1 MARLSYDDQVF
12 INCPFDGE
20 YRPMFEALVFAVHD
34 CGFVA
39 RCALELED
47 GSQVRIDKIEQII
60 GECRLGIHDI
70 SRTELDATWSLP
82 RFNMPLELG
91 VFLGAKRYGA
101 PNQRRKLCLILDRD
115 PFRYQKFCSDIA
127 GQDIQSHGGEP
138 HEAVKRV
145 RNWLRNATADS
156 TIVIPSGSVM
166 VERYERFGR
175 ALPLLCE
182 RLRLDRNEL
191 LFNDF
196 TTLAAEWLKVNSW

>member
-1 MARLSYDDQVF
+1 LGKTGYFEQVF

-47 GSQVRIDKIEQII
+47 ASQVRIDKIQSII
-60 GECRLGIHDI
+60 KACGLGIHDI
-70 SRTELDATWSLP
+70 SRTELDDTWKLP

-91 VFLGAKRYGA
+91 LFLGAKKYGTGE
-101 PNQRRKLCLILDRD
+101 QRKKLGLILDRE
-115 PFRYQKFCSDIA
+115 PFRYQKYCSDIA
-127 GQDIQSHGGEP
+127 GQDIRSHDGDPLEC
-138 HEAVKRV
+138 VKIV
-145 RNWLRNATADS
+145 RNWLRNASSASDV
-156 TIVIPSGSVM
+156 VIPSGSVM
-166 VERYERFGR
+166 VKRYERFQR
-175 ALPLLCE
+175 ELPLLCD

-191 LFNDF
+191 IFNDF